1 MKIWLVLVCAWFFSC
16 APHPEDHSE
25 SKFAVREKAKATD
38 DATAQSTST
47 TTETAPEPI
56 ISYYHAQLMFSHDGY
71 ESVDTAVRI
80 TYTVDASSS
89 QAVPSLIEVKD
100 LTPPA
105 TDPVESVGL
114 TLHSSA
120 SEDDTETKDL
130 YYGYSSGSD
139 GGSYWVWLN
148 ADDTCCSS
156 SIAFR
161 PASNSEATFY
171 STLTKSLT
179 AEEWEEL
186 APQQESGQ
194 QVGGQQV
201 GGQQTGGQQTGG
213 QQTGGF
219 IVPPGAF
226 RLTPDAPPTAPP
238 QRR

>member
-1 MKIWLVLVCAWFFSC
+1 MKIWLILVCAWFFSC

-47 TTETAPEPI
+47 TTETAPEPV

-105 TDPVESVGL
+105 TDPVESVVL
-114 TLHSSA
+114 TLHP
-120 SEDDTETKDL
+120 DPDPVV
-130 YYGYSSGSD
+130 YHGYSSGSD
-139 GGSYWVWLN
+139 GGSYWVWLIN
-148 ADDTCCSS
+148 DVTCCRS
-156 SIAFR
+156 SIGFV

-171 STLTKSLT
+171 SALTKSLT

-186 APQQESGQ
+186 APQQVGGQ

-219 IVPPGAF
+219 IFTVPPGAF
-226 RLTPDAPPTAPP
+226 QLTPDAPPTAPP